1 MNVILVAT
9 ALLVACFPLPSHG
22 ALSGNSLRREMVIL
36 RSKIDIIYDMLAT
49 ECPSHSHHFKRQEVD
64 GILNVQLD
72 VQRRYYAKLL
82 KELAECRKSVKTG
95 SSIGQVTI

>member
-49 ECPSHSHHFKRQEVD
+49 ECPSHSHHFKRDRWNFECSA
-64 GILNVQLD
+64 GCPEKIL
-72 VQRRYYAKLL
+72 R
-82 KELAECRKSVKTG
+82 
-95 SSIGQVTI
+95 